1 MPGEDVPMRAEIRD
15 EVSCFLRP
23 IARRLRAR
31 PTSDPKSL
39 RRPLKDREIQF
50 AGEQGRAERW
60 APVGIRDHDTAHHAA
75 VTRSAPF
82 GHSVRLPQDWGRD
95 PPASH
100 RNSPTRSFPTPLG
113 TTGQAAGKTRMIGV
127 KSTSGSRRT
136 QAKFSLADSPA
147 VRQFQLGKFSPE
159 ACVHLKRQRRVG
171 PRKI

>member
-1 MPGEDVPMRAEIRD
+1 MPGEDVPRKEEIRD

-31 PTSDPKSL
+31 PTSDSKSL

-50 AGEQGRAERW
+50 AVEQGRAERW
-60 APVGIRDHDTAHHAA
+60 APVGTRDHDTAHHAA

-100 RNSPTRSFPTPLG
+100 RNSPARSFPTPLG

-159 ACVHLKRQRRVG
+159 TRVHWKRHRRVG